1 MKIWAVSDGARQSLG
16 LAPELLILLT
26 ELHRKSRK
34 KHKAT
39 YERIDAILAEY
50 RLQGGLNNIWQDYK
64 LFSLWQ
70 ILHQRH
76 PLNILELGA
85 GTSTAVFAAYVR
97 DHRGVTLTSVDEEPR
112 WLKTAT
118 EISQITLGDKRFDLR
133 SSPKQDHVFLKHKA
147 SRYASVPQK
156 EYDFVFIDG
165 PTIKDASLGLN
176 TDILSIIEKRLPE
189 TILVDMREGT
199 ARFLFKYLYKLYD
212 IRLCDLFIDN
222 IREEYNYFT
231 WMTLRH
237 HVATGELY
245 ARDNKD

>member
-1 MKIWAVSDGARQSLG
+1 MKIWAVNEGARQPLG
-16 LAPELLILLT
+16 LAPELLRLLS
-26 ELHRKSRK
+26 ELHQNSRK
-34 KHKAT
+34 KHRAI
-39 YERIDAILAEY
+39 YERIDEILGEY
-50 RLQGGLNNIWQDYK
+50 RRQGGLNNIWQEYK

-70 ILHQRH
+70 ILHQRR
-76 PLNILELGA
+76 PSNILELGA

-97 DHRGVTLTSVDEEPR
+97 DHHGVTLTSVDEEPR

-118 EISQITLGDKRFDLR
+118 EISKIKPGDCRFDLM
-133 SSPKQDHVFLKHKA
+133 SSPKQDHVFLNRKA
-147 SRYASVPQK
+147 SRYVSVPQK

-165 PTIKDASLGLN
+165 PTIKDAGLGVN
-176 TDILSIIEKRLPE
+176 TDILRVIEKRLPE

-212 IRLCDLFIDN
+212 IRLCDLFIEN
-222 IREEYNYFT
+222 LREDYNYFT

-245 ARDNKD
+245 ARDNKL

>member
-1 MKIWAVSDGARQSLG
+1 MKIWAVSDGERQSLG
-16 LAPELLILLT
+16 LAPELLSLLT
-26 ELHRKSRK
+26 ELHQNSRK
-34 KHKAT
+34 KHRET
-39 YERIDAILAEY
+39 YERIDAILGEY
-50 RLQGGLNNIWQDYK
+50 RRQGGLNNIWQEYK

-76 PLNILELGA
+76 PANILELGA

-112 WLKTAT
+112 WLKTAA
-118 EISQITLGDKRFDLR
+118 EISQITIGDNRFDLQ
-133 SSPKQDHVFLKHKA
+133 SSPKQDHVFLKLKA
-147 SRYASVPQK
+147 SRYARVPQK
-156 EYDFVFIDG
+156 DYDFVFIDG

-237 HVATGELY
+237 NLVTGEQY
-245 ARDNKD
+245 ARDNKL